1 MVRRNPLVQQS
12 HRDCLNQDSDLACLC
27 RRPVEVETDQFK
39 GKLSIWIQGL
49 DTSPPDL
56 FQGKRRKTAI
66 VIQGTF
72 KEPLLYEDV
81 LTGQEFGRTPTNL
94 PARWLV
100 DSVLLKVSP

>member
-1 MVRRNPLVQQS
+1 M
-12 HRDCLNQDSDLACLC
+12 
-27 RRPVEVETDQFK
+27 ETDQFK
-39 GKLSIWIQGL
+39 GRLSIWVQGL

-66 VIQGTF
+66 IIQGTF
-72 KEPLLYEDV
+72 KEPLLYENV

-100 DSVLLKVSP
+100 DSVLLKVRCRSGFLPHNRRYHSANDLLPWLVPPTWPASE